1 MQRISKRLN
10 AVADYVT
17 EGKRVVDVG
26 TDHAYIPIFLL
37 QEGRCKAA
45 LAADIGRGPL
55 ERARENIA
63 ENGLSDRIETVLSD
77 GLKKIDTDFEC
88 LILAGMGGKLIR
100 EILSEDPKKTA
111 SFEEMILEPQSDL
124 ETLRLYLRQNGYW
137 IDRENMVLEDGKY
150 YPILHVI
157 QRPISEIRESLPKE
171 EDALLLCD
179 RYGYHLLKEGHP
191 VLLSFLQKEER
202 EKEKVLIHLEELE
215 KKGISVEKR
224 KKELQKELL
233 LNRRA
238 EELVCER
245 KEGKSN
251 DL

>member
-1 MQRISKRLN
+1 MQYISKRLR

-17 EGKRVVDVG
+17 QGNRLVDVG

-37 QEGRCKAA
+37 QEGRCKYA

-63 ENGLSDRIETVLSD
+63 ENGLSDKIETLLSD
-77 GLKKIDTDFEC
+77 GLQKIDTDFES

-100 EILSEDPKKTA
+100 EILSADPGKTL
-111 SFEEMILEPQSDL
+111 SFEELILEPQSDL
-124 ETLRLYLRQNGYW
+124 EALRFYLRQEGLW

-157 QRPISEIRESLPKE
+157 KRPVSEIEESLPKE
-171 EDALLLCD
+171 KEALLLCD
-179 RYGYHLLKEGHP
+179 RYGYHLLQEGHP

-202 EKEKVLIHLEELE
+202 EKEKVLLHLEDLSR
-215 KKGISVEKR
+215 KGLSAEKR
-224 KKELQKELL
+224 KEELREELL

-238 EELVCER
+238 QEWICGR
-245 KEGKSN
+245 KEEKSY

>member
-1 MQRISKRLN
+1 MQRISKRLY

-37 QEGRCKAA
+37 QEGKCKRA
-45 LAADIGRGPL
+45 LAADIGKGPL

-77 GLKKIDTDFEC
+77 GLKKIDADFEC

-100 EILSEDPKKTA
+100 EILSDDPEKTA
-111 SFEEMILEPQSDL
+111 SFEELVLEPQSDL
-124 ETLRLYLRQNGYW
+124 EALRLYLRENGFW

-157 QRPISEIRESLPKE
+157 QKPVSEIRESLPKE
-171 EDALLLCD
+171 EKALLLCD
-179 RYGYHLLKEGHP
+179 RYGYHLLKEGHS

-202 EKEKVLIHLEELE
+202 EKEKVLLHLEELA
-215 KKGISVEKR
+215 KKGIPVEKR
-224 KKELQKELL
+224 KEELGEELF

-238 EELVCER
+238 QELICGR
-245 KEGKSN
+245 KEGKSY

>member
-77 GLKKIDTDFEC
+77 GLKKINTDFEC

-111 SFEEMILEPQSDL
+111 SFEELILEPQSDL
-124 ETLRLYLRQNGYW
+124 EALRLYLRQNGYW

-157 QRPISEIRESLPKE
+157 QRPVSEIRESLPKE

-202 EKEKVLIHLEELE
+202 EKEKVLLHLEELE
-215 KKGISVEKR
+215 KKGISVEER

-238 EELVCER
+238 EKLVCER

>member
-77 GLKKIDTDFEC
+77 GLKKINTDFEC

-111 SFEEMILEPQSDL
+111 SFEELILEPQSDL
-124 ETLRLYLRQNGYW
+124 EALRLYLRQNGYW

-202 EKEKVLIHLEELE
+202 EKEKVLLHLEELE

-238 EELVCER
+238 EKLVCER

>member
-1 MQRISKRLN
+1 MQHLSKRLR

-37 QEGRCKAA
+37 QEGRCEAA
-45 LAADIGRGPL
+45 LAADIGKGPL

-63 ENGLSDRIETVLSD
+63 ENGLSERIETILSD

-100 EILSEDPKKTA
+100 EILSENPEKTA
-111 SFEEMILEPQSDL
+111 SFEELILEPQSEL
-124 ETLRLYLRQNGYW
+124 EALRLYLRENGFW

-157 QRPISEIRESLPKE
+157 QRPVSEIRESLPKE
-171 EDALLLCD
+171 KELLSLYD

-202 EKEKVLIHLEELE
+202 EKEKVLFHLENLAE
-215 KKGISVEKR
+215 KGLSVEKR
-224 KKELQKELL
+224 KEELQKELF

-238 EELVCER
+238 QKLICGR
-245 KEGKSN
+245 KEGKSY